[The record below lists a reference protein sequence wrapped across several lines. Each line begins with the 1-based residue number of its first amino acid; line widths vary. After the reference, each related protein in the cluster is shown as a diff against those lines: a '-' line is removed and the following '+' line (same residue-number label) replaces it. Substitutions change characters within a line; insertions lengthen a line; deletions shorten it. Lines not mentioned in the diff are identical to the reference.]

1 MNPKRFMVEIA
12 GCEKKRKKKEKEN
25 REAHLLHSVN
35 VGFVS
40 GESLH
45 TSARPNIPDLGCGV
59 TGTRNKQTLIW
70 RYR

>member
-1 MNPKRFMVEIA
+1 VK
-12 GCEKKRKKKEKEN
+12 KKRKKKGKGN

-45 TSARPNIPDLGCGV
+45 ASAGPNIPDLGCGV
-59 TGTRNKQTLIW
+59 TGTRNEQTLIW
-70 RYR
+70 GYR